1 MSFKTIHE
9 ITVYQLAVELNREAY
24 PTLSAIKNFSYRD
37 QLIRCTLS
45 IPSNIAEGFYRG
57 TDGDFV
63 RFLRY
68 ARGSAGECITQL
80 NLAIDNKLIPESEG
94 LNLIKKADRISS
106 MLYSLIRSIALN

>member
-1 MSFKTIHE
+1 MSFKNVNE
-9 ITVYQLAVELNREAY
+9 ITAYQIALELNRAAY
-24 PTLSAIKNFSYRD
+24 PIISKIKHFSYRD

-80 NLAIDNKLIPESEG
+80 NLAIDNKLIPESKG
-94 LNLIKKADRISS
+94 LDLIKKADRISS
-106 MLYSLIRSIALN
+106 MLYSLIRSIELH

>member
-1 MSFKTIHE
+1 MSFKTIQD
-9 ITVYQLAVELNREAY
+9 ITVYKLSVELNREAY
-24 PTLSAIKNFSYRD
+24 PILSSIRNFSYRD

-68 ARGSAGECITQL
+68 ARGSTGECITQL
-80 NLAIDNKLIPESEG
+80 GLAIDNKLIPEIEG
-94 LNLIKKADRISS
+94 HELIKQADRISS
-106 MLYSLIRSIALN
+106 MLFSLIRSISVN